1 MVNVMNPEAHFEAA
15 RNRHYADYLAGIDRE
30 ETHEALVESKIDA
43 FHQHKGL
50 WAHGQYLTLLH
61 ARIEVMDHPEMLE
74 MCDRIDEATDPE
86 ALEQLGREAA
96 ELDERLMAEAIQ
108 RIAEASIE
116 YDAQINAED
125 ACDDA
130 A

>member
-1 MVNVMNPEAHFEAA
+1 MNTEQHYYNALRDFAFAQYMGAIEREAA
-15 RNRHYADYLAGIDRE
+15 LE
-30 ETHEALVESKIDA
+30 QLLSSKIDA